1 MGNTEQSGF
10 RALGALSG
18 LLASIIFPFLMKRM
32 SLATMGIFGIY
43 LQVRSLLSIPP
54 PRTLRVVHAAP
65 CDTMMECRG

>member
-18 LLASIIFPFLMKRM
+18 LLASVIFPFLMKRM

-54 PRTLRVVHAAP
+54 PRTLRVVYAAP